1 MRSSWPLRRQHIP
14 RFALAAALVLLC
26 TVSFVLVAPAGP
38 AAAGV
43 SPGVTQRI
51 SVLDNGSQYP
61 PDANSPFGSTSD
73 DAVSGDGRY
82 AAFTSTQELV
92 PPPATK
98 AFNSNIYVRDLKN
111 PQHTVLISRG
121 LQQTPSTDAV
131 RAHALATPT
140 PPTPAFATD
149 GPSSHPSLSRNGRY
163 VAFESFAS
171 NIPDGDSTQNT
182 PQNAGGADQADI
194 VICDRD
200 PNDTGTFDQSFSYL
214 FVGRTDEDENSNRL
228 FSNVSPT
235 ISADG
240 TTISWEQDPSSTD
253 GPTVSVVAHLAKD
266 PVTGDLTAPDP
277 STYVDV
283 HSSDPE
289 QPNAGSFEPRLSSDG
304 QHVVF
309 LATCPTCAQEQHLD
323 FVPTI
328 LDIED
333 LPKSPQQTGT
343 TTRLDVDTSG
353 TPLPGSPVLPTV
365 SGDGKVVAWEQQNAD
380 ETQPSQIMAVTPGS
394 PRTEVVV
401 SRGTSGAIGEG
412 QDPWLSTDGHYVAF
426 DTIGANMS
434 NGLDTNVP
442 VAQDFSSS
450 PNQTRLARQVVVRDL
465 VVDASRVA
473 NGQPRLP
480 AELASPSVDVTC
492 QQTVPPGATCGAD
505 QDSLTPALDDDGG
518 VVVFVSG
525 ADDLVPGDT
534 NNEEDAFARQF
545 QPTVT
550 ADPVTFGTVT
560 LGASATRTATVHE
573 VGFGPVRISTV
584 TITGPDGGDF
594 TIFPTQTCAD
604 ATLHEGDTCVVG
616 VRFTPSVVGTRTG
629 GLTVTPTDGVPP
641 VVVPISGGGGAVPV
655 SGFAVSPNP
664 LNFPGPQLALHH
676 SGPQAVTVTN
686 TGNGPLAI
694 TTVTLLNGPGL
705 FPGDYTIT
713 SDNCVTTLRP
723 GGTCVVAITNT
734 AHGSGSRPGAL
745 EFNDSAGNSPQLVGL
760 DATGVTPSLRVSPTV
775 VVAGR
780 VTTVTGQGWP
790 AGKPVTLTIPQLPGA
805 DAISPPPT
813 ADANGKFSAELVI
826 LSHAEVGTWQIN
838 GTVSGTTLHAN
849 VPLLVVLGTYQPPN
863 FTSREGD

>member
-1 MRSSWPLRRQHIP
+1 MRSSWPPRRQHIP
-14 RFALAAALVLLC
+14 RFALLGALVLLC
-26 TVSFVLVAPAGP
+26 AISFVLVAPAGP

-61 PDANSPFGSTSD
+61 PDTSSPFGAASD

-82 AAFTSTQELV
+82 TAFTSTQELV

-121 LQQTPSTDAV
+121 MQPIPSTDAV
-131 RAHALATPT
+131 RAHAVATST

-182 PQNAGGADQADI
+182 LQNAGGADQADV

-200 PNDTGTFDQSFSYL
+200 PNNTGTFDQSFSYL
-214 FVGRTDEDENSNRL
+214 FVGRTDEDENGNRL

-240 TTISWEQDPSSTD
+240 TTISWEQDPSFTD

-277 STYVDV
+277 STYIDV

-289 QPNAGSFEPRLSSDG
+289 QPDAGSFEPRLSADG

-309 LATCPTCAQEQHLD
+309 LATCPTCGQQQNLE

-333 LPKSPQQTGT
+333 LATSR

-353 TPLPGSPVLPTV
+353 NPLPGNPVLPTV
-365 SGDGKVVAWEQQNAD
+365 SGNGQVVAWEQQNSD
-380 ETQPSQIMAVTPGS
+380 ESKPSQVMAVTLIPGS
-394 PRTEVVV
+394 PQTETVV
-401 SRGTSGAIGEG
+401 SQETSGATGEG
-412 QDPWLSTDGHYVAF
+412 QDPALSTDGRYVAF

-434 NGLDTNVP
+434 NGLDTNIP
-442 VAQDFSSS
+442 VSQDFSSS

-465 VVDASRVA
+465 VVDASRA
-473 NGQPRLP
+473 ASRQPRLP

-505 QDSLTPALDDDGG
+505 QDSFTPALNDDGG
-518 VVVFVSG
+518 VVVFVSS
-525 ADDLVPGDT
+525 ADDLVSGDT

-560 LGASATRTATVHE
+560 LGGSATQTATVHE
-573 VGFGPVRISTV
+573 VGFGPVPISTV
-584 TITGPDGGDF
+584 TISGPNGSDF
-594 TIFPTQTCAD
+594 TIFPTQTCAA

-629 GLTVTPTDGVPP
+629 SLTITPTDGVPP

-655 SGFAVSPNP
+655 SGFAVGPNP
-664 LNFPGPQLALHH
+664 VNFPGPQLALHH
-676 SGPQAVTVTN
+676 SVPQVVTVTN
-686 TGNGPLAI
+686 TGNRPLAI

-713 SDNCVTTLRP
+713 TDNCAATTLPP

-734 AHGSGSRPGAL
+734 PHGSGSRPGAL
-745 EFNDSAGNSPQLVGL
+745 EFNDNAGNSPQLVGL
-760 DATGVTPSLRVSPTV
+760 NATGVTPSLRVSPTV

-805 DAISPPPT
+805 DTISPPPT
-813 ADANGKFSAELVI
+813 ADANGKFSAALVI

-849 VPLLVVLGTYQPPN
+849 VPLLVVLGTYQPPD

>member
-1 MRSSWPLRRQHIP
+1 MRSSWPLRRQHVP

-26 TVSFVLVAPAGP
+26 AVSFVLVAPAGP
-38 AAAGV
+38 AVAGV

-51 SVLDNGSQYP
+51 SVLDNGNQYP
-61 PDANSPFGSTSD
+61 PDTNSPFGAASD

-82 AAFTSTQELV
+82 AAFSSTQELV
-92 PPPATK
+92 PPPATR
-98 AFNSNIYVRDLKN
+98 AFNSDVYVRDLKN

-121 LQQTPSTDAV
+121 LQPIPSTDAV
-131 RAHALATPT
+131 RAGTVDTST
-140 PPTPAFATD
+140 PPAPAFPTD
-149 GPSSHPSLSRNGRY
+149 GPSSNPSLSQNGRY

-182 PQNAGGADQADI
+182 PQNEGGADQADI

-200 PNDTGTFDQSFSYL
+200 PNNTGTFDQSFSYI
-214 FVGRTDEDENSNRL
+214 FVGRVDEDDNGNRL

-240 TTISWEQDPSSTD
+240 TTISWEQDPSFTD
-253 GPTVSVVAHLAKD
+253 DPTVSVVAHLAKD
-266 PVTGDLTAPDP
+266 PVTGDLTAPDV

-283 HSSDPE
+283 RSSDSQHPD
-289 QPNAGSFEPRLSSDG
+289 AGSFEPRLSADG
-304 QHVVF
+304 LHVVF
-309 LATCPTCAQEQHLD
+309 LATCPTCAEEQGLE

-333 LPKSPQQTGT
+333 LGT
-343 TTRLDVDTSG
+343 SRTTRLDVDAG
-353 TPLPGSPVLPTV
+353 GKPLPGNPVLPTV
-365 SGDGKVVAWEQQNAD
+365 SGNGQVVAWEQQNAD
-380 ETQPSQIMAVTPGS
+380 ESKPSQVMAVTPGS
-394 PRTEVVV
+394 PNTETLV
-401 SRGTSGAIGEG
+401 SQDASGATGEG
-412 QDPWLSTDGHYVAF
+412 QDPRLSTDGRYVAF

-434 NGLDTNVP
+434 NGLDTTASVS
-442 VAQDFSSS
+442 QEFSST
-450 PNQTRLARQVVVRDL
+450 PGQTRLVRQVVVRDL
-465 VVDASRVA
+465 VVDASRA
-473 NGQPRLP
+473 ASKQPRLP
-480 AELASPSVDVTC
+480 AELASPSVNATC
-492 QQTVPPGATCGAD
+492 QPTVPPGATCGAD

-518 VVVFVSG
+518 VVVFVSN

-534 NNEEDAFARQF
+534 NSEEDAFARQF

-560 LGASATRTATVHE
+560 LGGSATQTATVHE

-584 TITGPDGGDF
+584 TITGPNGGDF
-594 TIFPTQTCAD
+594 TIFPTQNCAG
-604 ATLHEGDTCVVG
+604 ATLHEADTCVVG

-629 GLTVTPTDGVPP
+629 GLTITPADGVPP

-655 SGFAVSPNP
+655 SGFAVGPNP

-676 SGPQAVTVTN
+676 SGPQVVTVTD
-686 TGNGPLAI
+686 TGNGALTI

-713 SDNCVTTLRP
+713 IDNCANTTLQP

-734 AHGSGSRPGAL
+734 PHGSGSRPGAL
-745 EFNDSAGNSPQLVGL
+745 EFGDNAGNSPQLVGL
-760 DATGVTPSLRVSPTV
+760 NATGVTPSLRVSPTV

-805 DAISPPPT
+805 DTMSPPPT
-813 ADANGKFSAELVI
+813 ADANGKFSATLVI
-826 LSHAEVGTWQIN
+826 FSHAAVGTWQIN